1 MLAADGGPFVS
12 ISNAGG
18 GKIEDTR
25 RREIAQGDVLR
36 AMLCLSQ
43 LYAPRAFTFLR
54 DQKYTDPF

>member
-25 RREIAQGDVLR
+25 RREIAQGDV
-36 AMLCLSQ
+36 
-43 LYAPRAFTFLR
+43 
-54 DQKYTDPF
+54 